1 MKDKTK
7 YKYSFIIP
15 CYTSSESDFRRCLDY
30 IKNQPVKSYEV
41 ICVDD
46 CSPLD
51 APKIAKEY
59 GFKYIR
65 HEKNKHNGGAINTR
79 IKEAQEIL
87 DSIEI
92 DLILV
97 KEIKDY
103 LFSKTQP
110 GAMKLT
116 FDKTT
121 SFQKSDK
128 FLDYVEKLEQKGIDE
143 KLKDL
148 LTRKQIVEKWL
159 NAKLEQ
165 LRQSK
170 QIEQLVVY
178 YRECV
183 LVKENGTKRQM
194 TWEEISKKI
203 YYSEDYC
210 KHIYSCYNKNTR

>member
-1 MKDKTK
+1 M
-7 YKYSFIIP
+7 S
-15 CYTSSESDFRRCLDY
+15 L
-30 IKNQPVKSYEV
+30 
-41 ICVDD
+41 
-46 CSPLD
+46 
-51 APKIAKEY
+51 
-59 GFKYIR
+59 
-65 HEKNKHNGGAINTR
+65 
-79 IKEAQEIL
+79 KEAQEIL

-110 GAMKLT
+110 GSIEYS
-116 FDKTT
+116 FDKIT
-121 SFQKSDK
+121 SISKQDK

-159 NAKLEQ
+159 NAELEQ
-165 LRQSK
+165 LKQSK

-203 YYSEDYC
+203 YYSPDYC
-210 KHIYSCYNKNTR
+210 KHIYSSYNKNTR